1 MRRTRQV
8 RFWGNVQCPL
18 RLFRGPAR
26 TKYPA
31 PAVARWRFSPARPL
45 GWPAAADETEL
56 QIIENVADSLWR
68 IRNNFAE
75 AVRNAAYDLM
85 LSKIA
90 DVSKAAKAIKPFTYG
105 DALALDAAKTLL

>member
-1 MRRTRQV
+1 
-8 RFWGNVQCPL
+8 
-18 RLFRGPAR
+18 
-26 TKYPA
+26 
-31 PAVARWRFSPARPL
+31 
-45 GWPAAADETEL
+45 
-56 QIIENVADSLWR
+56 LWR